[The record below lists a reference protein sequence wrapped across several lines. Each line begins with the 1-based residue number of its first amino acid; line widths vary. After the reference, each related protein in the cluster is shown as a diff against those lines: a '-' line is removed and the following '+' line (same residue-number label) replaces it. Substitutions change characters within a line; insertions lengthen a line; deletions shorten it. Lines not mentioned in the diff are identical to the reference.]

1 MATSA
6 GVISRSRDSTISL
19 RWIISARADLIWL
32 IGSVASS
39 YVLLVLYV
47 KGLVPLLPMVA
58 LWAIL
63 IDAPHV
69 FGTFSRTYFD
79 RTERHNRGR
88 LLWGS
93 LLFFAVGP
101 LMVYAGLGLIFF
113 FLAAI
118 WAYYHLVKQHYGFM
132 VLYKKKNNDLAP
144 VDNALDRLLLL
155 FAFNYPFV
163 AFIASDPEAMA
174 RVPVALQTW
183 VNGLALILLV
193 GTVVLAIAW
202 LGRQVQRALTGE
214 PLNVPKYL
222 LLAAAI
228 PMHWIVLLTPMPHK
242 PIAIVAILTIY
253 HNLQYHRLI
262 WFHNK
267 KYSRSP
273 TAFTGSAGVSPAA
286 TRRSL
291 VKGDGP
297 DGPERQ
303 SLSARKSGVA
313 ANAVRAGIRGSSP
326 TVREGSSN
334 TAPELRAKYGA
345 AELISRRLFY
355 YIVFG
360 IVFGLIYQGPRQFL
374 GYVSLKSSG
383 ATGAVTEQSFPIQ
396 LGISFLWG
404 YAFIHYYLDS
414 KIWRI
419 RRDPSVGEAL
429 RMNN

>member
-6 GVISRSRDSTISL
+6 GVISKSWDSAISM
-19 RWIISARADLIWL
+19 RWIISARDDLIWL
-32 IGSVASS
+32 IGSVSSS
-39 YVLLVLYV
+39 YLLLILYV
-47 KGLVPLLPMVA
+47 KGILPLVPMVA

-79 RTERHNRGR
+79 RTERKNRGR

-93 LLFFAVGP
+93 LLFFVVGP
-101 LMVYAGLGLIFF
+101 VMVFAGAALIFF
-113 FLAAI
+113 FIAAL

-144 VDNALDRLLLL
+144 IDNALDRLLLL

-163 AFIASDPEAMA
+163 AFIARDPEAMA
-174 RVPVALQTW
+174 RVPATLQSG
-183 VNGLALILLV
+183 VNGLASILLA
-193 GTVVLAIAW
+193 GTVVLGLAW
-202 LGRQVQRALTGE
+202 LGRQIQRALTAE
-214 PLNVPKYL
+214 PLDVPKYL

-267 KYSRSP
+267 KYAR
-273 TAFTGSAGVSPAA
+273 TGSDS
-286 TRRSL
+286 
-291 VKGDGP
+291 D
-297 DGPERQ
+297 
-303 SLSARKSGVA
+303 
-313 ANAVRAGIRGSSP
+313 RGSSP
-326 TVREGSSN
+326 TVREGSPSN
-334 TAPELRAKYGA
+334 ATDLRQKYGA
-345 AELISRRLFY
+345 AELISRRLLY
-355 YIVFG
+355 YIAFG
-360 IVFGLIYQGPRQFL
+360 ILFGMIYQGPRQIL
-374 GYVSLKSSG
+374 GYISLKSGDGVAG
-383 ATGAVTEQSFPIQ
+383 AQTLATQ

-419 RRDPSVGEAL
+419 RRDPSVGKAL
-429 RMNN
+429 NMG

>member
-1 MATSA
+1 MATSVE
-6 GVISRSRDSTISL
+6 VIDQAQTRAISL
-19 RWIISARADLIWL
+19 RWIISARDDLIWL

-39 YVLLVLYV
+39 YLLLILYV
-47 KGLVPLLPMVA
+47 KGIIPLVPMVA

-79 RTERHNRGR
+79 RTERRSRGR

-93 LLFFAVGP
+93 LLFFAIGP
-101 LMVYAGLGLIFF
+101 LLVIAGAGFVFF
-113 FLAAI
+113 FVAAL

-144 VDNALDRLLLL
+144 IDNALDRLLLL

-163 AFIASDPEAMA
+163 AFIARDPEAMS
-174 RVPVALQTW
+174 RVPEILRSSVD
-183 VNGLALILLV
+183 GLAMVLLA
-193 GTVVLAIAW
+193 GTVVLALAW
-202 LGRQVQRALTGE
+202 LGRQILRAFAGE
-214 PLNVPKYL
+214 PLDVPKYL

-267 KYSRSP
+267 KYTRSANVIAGA
-273 TAFTGSAGVSPAA
+273 TAVAHSNRSDAGSGKMTS
-286 TRRSL
+286 
-291 VKGDGP
+291 DGP
-297 DGPERQ
+297 NQ
-303 SLSARKSGVA
+303 
-313 ANAVRAGIRGSSP
+313 
-326 TVREGSSN
+326 
-334 TAPELRAKYGA
+334 ELREKYGA
-345 AELISRRLFY
+345 AELISRRLLY
-355 YIVFG
+355 YIAFG
-360 IVFGLIYQGPRQFL
+360 ILFGLIYQGPRQFL
-374 GYVSLKSSG
+374 GYISLKNG
-383 ATGAVTEQSFPIQ
+383 NGLVGEQSLATQ
-396 LGISFLWG
+396 LGISLLWG

-419 RRDPSVGEAL
+419 RRDPSVGKAL
-429 RMNN
+429 NMA